1 LFSGSGSFWGRRLEG
16 KMIKTENKLVL
27 SRGDLEAKKLSESY
41 DVVLGEGFLD
51 LDGIR
56 KLDKTRSVKINVVLG
71 RLHLVLPKK
80 IPYSMRLNSVLS
92 KSSGLTGTYG
102 NMDETRIV
110 SPLFDEQKPYLDIEL
125 DLVLSNLKI
134 KESVA

>member
-1 LFSGSGSFWGRRLEG
+1 MGSIFGFSVPVFKILFATLLIYFGLKILFSGSGSFWGRRLEG

-56 KLDKTRSVKINVVLG
+56 ELDKTRSVKINVVLG
-71 RLHLVLPKK
+71 RLHLESYLRRFP
-80 IPYSMRLNSVLS
+80 IP
-92 KSSGLTGTYG
+92 
-102 NMDETRIV
+102 
-110 SPLFDEQKPYLDIEL
+110 
-125 DLVLSNLKI
+125 
-134 KESVA
+134 